1 MCGVTGF
8 LRSPE
13 ESDARLREVARAMTD
28 TLVHRGPD
36 DSGIWTEASSGIAL
50 GFRRLSILDLSPTG
64 HQPMCSHDG
73 RYVISFNGEIYNYR
87 ELRKEL
93 EHESVEF
100 RGTSDTE
107 TILEG
112 VSRWGFEATLG
123 RLWGMFAIALWDRAE
138 KRLLL
143 ARDRIGKK
151 PLYYGWADG
160 TLLFGS
166 ELKALRAHPSCRPEI
181 DREALALYVRF
192 GYVPEPFSIFRGIRK
207 LPKGHYGTASAG
219 RPLEL
224 HAYWSARSAVEAGLK
239 SPLTLSDREATDEL
253 ESRLRDAVG
262 RRMIAD
268 VPLGAFLSGGI
279 DSTTVVALMQA
290 QSARPVKTF
299 TIGFHEEPFNE
310 ARHAKA
316 VAEHLRT
323 DHTELYVTPG
333 EAQAVIPRLPDIY
346 DEPFADSSQIPT
358 FLVSQ
363 LARREVTVSLSGD
376 GGDELFAGYSRYL
389 WAERIWN
396 WQRAIPHGARRL
408 ASALATAVSPRR
420 WDAFYGAMEKGIP
433 PRWRQ
438 ALVGDK
444 VHKLAALLAA
454 PDREAVYEKLVSL
467 WKTPRSLVIGASEV
481 LGAPPADSLPSNLA
495 SFTEWMMFRD
505 LTSYLPDDILVKV
518 DRASMAVSLEARNPL
533 LDHRLVEWVWRLP
546 LLMKKRGG
554 TSKWLLRQVLYRHVP
569 KKLVERP
576 KVGFGV
582 PIDSWLR
589 GPLRDWAESLLD
601 ERRLRNDGLLE
612 PAPVREAWE
621 AHLGGRQNEQYRLW
635 VILMFQ
641 SWKERWVG

>member
-8 LRSPE
+8 LRTPE
-13 ESDARLREVARAMTD
+13 ESDSRLREVVRAMTD

-36 DSGIWTEASSGIAL
+36 DWGVWTDAGSGIAL

-64 HQPMCSHDG
+64 HQPMCSRDG

-93 EHESVEF
+93 EQESVEF
-100 RGTSDTE
+100 RGGSDTE

-112 VSRWGFEATLG
+112 VSRWGFERTLG
-123 RLWGMFAIALWDRAE
+123 RLWGMFAFALWDRAE

-151 PLYYGWADG
+151 PLYYGWVDG

-166 ELKALRAHPSCRPEI
+166 ELKALRAYPSCRPEI

-192 GYVPEPFSIFRGIRK
+192 GYVPEPFSIYRGIRK

-219 RPLEL
+219 TPLEL
-224 HAYWSARSAVEAGLK
+224 HAYWSARSVVEAGLE
-239 SPLTLSDREATDEL
+239 SALTLSDREATDEL
-253 ESRLRDAVG
+253 EARLRNAVA

-299 TIGFHEEPFNE
+299 TIGFHEEQYNE

-316 VAEHLRT
+316 IAEHLRT
-323 DHTELYVTPG
+323 DHTELYVTPR
-333 EAQAVIPRLPDIY
+333 EAREVIPRLPDIY

-358 FLVSQ
+358 FLVCQ

-389 WAERIWN
+389 WAERVWD
-396 WQRAIPHGARRL
+396 WQRIFPLGVRRFASRL
-408 ASALATAVSPRR
+408 ARGISAKRWDALYGAVEPAVPRR
-420 WDAFYGAMEKGIP
+420 W
-433 PRWRQ
+433 RQ
-438 ALVGDK
+438 QFVGDK
-444 VHKLAALLAA
+444 VHKLAGLLAE
-454 PDREAVYEKLVSL
+454 PEREAVYESLTSSWRTPWGLVA
-467 WKTPRSLVIGASEV
+467 GASEA
-481 LGAPPADSLPSNLA
+481 LAPSRRDSLPRDLA
-495 SFTEWMMFRD
+495 SYTEWMMFRD
-505 LTSYLPDDILVKV
+505 LTTYLPDDILVKV

-546 LLMKKRGG
+546 LSMKKRGG

-569 KKLVERP
+569 SRLVERP

-582 PIDSWLR
+582 PIDAWLR

-601 ERRLRNDGLLE
+601 ERHLRSDGLFE
-612 PAPVREAWE
+612 PGPVREAWE
-621 AHLGGRQNEQYRLW
+621 AHLRGRRNEQYRLW

>member
-1 MCGVTGF
+1 MCGLTGF
-8 LRSPE
+8 LRPADEPE
-13 ESDARLREVARAMTD
+13 SRLVEVVRAMTD

-36 DSGIWTEASSGIAL
+36 DSGIWTDASSGIAL

-73 RYVISFNGEIYNYR
+73 LYVTSFNGEIYNYR

-93 EHESVEF
+93 EQEAVEV
-100 RGTSDTE
+100 RGGSDTE

-112 VSRWGFEATLG
+112 VSRWGFEKTLG
-123 RLWGMFAIALWDRAE
+123 CLWGMFAFALWDRAE

-151 PLYYGWADG
+151 PLYYGWVDG

-166 ELKALRAHPSCRPEI
+166 ELKALRAHPSCRPVI

-219 RPLEL
+219 TPLEL
-224 HAYWSARSAVEAGLK
+224 HAYWSARSVVEAGLE
-239 SPLTLSDREATDEL
+239 SPLKLSDREATDEL
-253 ESRLRDAVG
+253 ESRLRDAVA

-279 DSTTVVALMQA
+279 DSTPIMALMQA

-376 GGDELFAGYSRYL
+376 GGDELFG
-389 WAERIWN
+389 EIG
-396 WQRAIPHGARRL
+396 RA
-408 ASALATAVSPRR
+408 
-420 WDAFYGAMEKGIP
+420 
-433 PRWRQ
+433 
-438 ALVGDK
+438 
-444 VHKLAALLAA
+444 
-454 PDREAVYEKLVSL
+454 
-467 WKTPRSLVIGASEV
+467 
-481 LGAPPADSLPSNLA
+481 
-495 SFTEWMMFRD
+495 
-505 LTSYLPDDILVKV
+505 
-518 DRASMAVSLEARNPL
+518 
-533 LDHRLVEWVWRLP
+533 
-546 LLMKKRGG
+546 
-554 TSKWLLRQVLYRHVP
+554 HV
-569 KKLVERP
+569 
-576 KVGFGV
+576 
-582 PIDSWLR
+582 
-589 GPLRDWAESLLD
+589 
-601 ERRLRNDGLLE
+601 
-612 PAPVREAWE
+612 
-621 AHLGGRQNEQYRLW
+621 
-635 VILMFQ
+635 
-641 SWKERWVG
+641 